1 MTDTSS
7 SIAARA
13 AESGGL
19 LANGGASA
27 LAETTLWL
35 MLVVGLI
42 LALAWFAKR
51 FGGVQFRH
59 HGSMKLLSALPL
71 GNREK
76 IVLMQAGDKYLLLG
90 VTPSQINTLHV
101 FDEQPK
107 EIATVNKDAVADS
120 GSGFQ
125 QLLRFAMTN
134 RSSSSLS
141 AQTVTD
147 SSSGK
152 TL

>member
-1 MTDTSS
+1 M
-7 SIAARA
+7 
-13 AESGGL
+13 
-19 LANGGASA
+19 
-27 LAETTLWL
+27 AETTLWL

-59 HGSMKLLSALPL
+59 HGSLKLLSALPL

-76 IVLMQAGDKYLLLG
+76 VVLMQAGDKYLLLG

-101 FDEQPK
+101 FDELPQ
-107 EIATVNKDAVADS
+107 EICASANKQTLANA
-120 GSGFQ
+120 GTGFQ
-125 QLLRFAMTN
+125 QLLRFAMTK
-134 RSSSSLS
+134 STSSSLNP
-141 AQTVTD
+141 QTVVD

-152 TL
+152 PL